1 MLVFYRAFAD
11 FRDSTLPPGIGET
24 ERIASRASV
33 DRLKGPSR
41 GPESKPESRPESRL
55 SGDWRFHRSLILNS
69 GILSQKTFLWLY
81 FVIFVGLWWW
91 LHGGRRRSNRRSTM
105 RSSGWRFFF
114 TVGGVIV
121 RIIKS
126 SEFFE
131 SGEISNGKIFCC
143 CVQSLNLL
151 EMLIFFRLKNKFLI
165 RYISKITV
173 LPSKRG
179 TMLLHQR

>member
-11 FRDSTLPPGIGET
+11 FHDSTLPPGIGET

-41 GPESKPESRPESRL
+41 GPESKPESRPKSKPESRL
-55 SGDWRFHRSLILNS
+55 SRDWRFLRSLILNS
-69 GILSQKTFLWLY
+69 GMLSQKTFLWLY

-91 LHGGRRRSNRRSTM
+91 LHGGRRRSTM

-151 EMLIFFRLKNKFLI
+151 EMLILFRLKVKFLI
-165 RYISKITV
+165 ISGLFLK
-173 LPSKRG
+173 
-179 TMLLHQR
+179 